1 MSATSQIDM
10 LDMSTPTRKRKSY
23 ALLCKQLAALLAG
36 ERDGIA
42 NLAQFSALVFQSVPD
57 LNWAG
62 FYLLRG
68 NTLVLGPFQG
78 KVACTR
84 IPVGRGV
91 CGACA
96 ETRQIQLAPDV
107 HAFKGHIVCDA
118 TSNSELVLPVVVAE
132 RLMGVLDLDS
142 PRLAR
147 FDADDATGMA
157 ALVAVLVRATDWPV

>member
-1 MSATSQIDM
+1 MSTAAQLES
-10 LDMSTPTRKRKSY
+10 LDMSSTPRKRKSY
-23 ALLCKQLAALLAG
+23 SLLRKQLDALLCG

-42 NLAQFSALVFQSVPD
+42 NLAQFSALVFNSVPE
-57 LNWAG
+57 LNWVG

-68 NTLVLGPFQG
+68 HTLVLGPFQG

-96 ETRQIQLAPDV
+96 ETWQIQLAPDV

-118 TSNSELVLPVVVAE
+118 ASNSELVLPVIAGE

-147 FDADDATGMA
+147 FDADDASGMA
-157 ALVAVLVRATDWPV
+157 ALVDLLVRSTDWPI